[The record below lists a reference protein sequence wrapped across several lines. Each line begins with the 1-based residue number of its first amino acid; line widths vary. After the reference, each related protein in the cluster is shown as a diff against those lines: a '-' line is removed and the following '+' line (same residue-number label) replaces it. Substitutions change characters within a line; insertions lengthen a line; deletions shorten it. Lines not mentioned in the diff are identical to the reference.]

1 MGQGFPLLWMLVL
14 ILLQLT
20 DSISSLGNRD
30 NYTQFY
36 IPLLFPG
43 IWDWENLQML

>member
-20 DSISSLGNRD
+20 DSISSLGN